1 MRMEL
6 KQALGGV
13 LKAYRLNRSFS
24 QEGMGPSQTYISNIE
39 RGRWSPS
46 LDKIEQM
53 SNVLGVHP
61 ASIIIAGY
69 LTAEDGKSS
78 DEILERIRTELKEI
92 GL

>member
-1 MRMEL
+1 MRTEL
-6 KQALGGV
+6 KKALGEV
-13 LKAYRLNRSFS
+13 LKSYRLNRNFS

-39 RGRWSPS
+39 RGRWSAS

-53 SNVLGVHP
+53 SSVLGVHP

-69 LTAEDGKSS
+69 LTAEDSKSS
-78 DEILERIRTELKEI
+78 EETLERIRIELKEI

>member
-1 MRMEL
+1 MRTEL
-6 KQALGGV
+6 KQALGEV

-39 RGRWSPS
+39 RGRWSAS

-53 SNVLGVHP
+53 ANVLGVHP

-69 LTAEDGKSS
+69 LTAENDKKS
-78 DEILERIRTELKEI
+78 DETLERIRNELKEI
-92 GL
+92 GF

>member
-6 KQALGGV
+6 KRALGEV
-13 LKAYRLNRSFS
+13 LKSYRLNRNFS

-39 RGRWSPS
+39 RGRWSAS

-69 LTAEDGKSS
+69 LTAEDGKNS
-78 DEILERIRTELKEI
+78 DEILERVRAELREI

>member
-1 MRMEL
+1 
-6 KQALGGV
+6 
-13 LKAYRLNRSFS
+13 
-24 QEGMGPSQTYISNIE
+24 MGPSQSYISNIE
-39 RGRWSPS
+39 RGRWSAS

-69 LTAEDGKSS
+69 RTAEGGKTS
-78 DEILERIRTELKEI
+78 EEVLERIRTELREI

>member
-1 MRMEL
+1 MQTEL
-6 KQALGGV
+6 KRALGEV
-13 LKAYRLNRSFS
+13 LKSYRLNRNFS

-39 RGRWSPS
+39 RGRWSAS

-69 LTAEDGKSS
+69 LTAQGGKTS
-78 DEILERIRTELKEI
+78 DEVLERIRSELKEI